1 MNPIEKL
8 FTVLAAVYPLSN
20 ELKERLLQL
29 TTVCEFK
36 KKDILLRPREVANHV
51 YFIST
56 GVLRAFHL
64 AESGKESTVWIMKEL
79 DIMLSVFSFFFRQP
93 GDQYI
98 EALVDCELV
107 FIDHDGLEAI
117 YKEFIEF
124 NIVGRVLTQ
133 KYYALSDERA
143 MILRK
148 KRFDRYSYMME
159 NYSDLLN
166 LVHQKYMASYL
177 GMTPETFSR
186 MKKKWK
192 SQIS

>member
-8 FTVLAAVYPLSN
+8 FAVLSAVYPLSD

-29 TTVCEFK
+29 ITVCKFK
-36 KKDILLRPREVANHV
+36 KGDILLKPGEVANHV
-51 YFIST
+51 YFISE
-56 GVLRAFHL
+56 GLLRAFHL
-64 AESGKESTVWIMKEL
+64 ADSGKESTVWIMKEL
-79 DIMLSVFSFFFRQP
+79 DIMISVFSFFFRQP

-98 EALVDCELV
+98 EALEDCELV
-107 FIDHDGLEAI
+107 FIDYDGLEAI
-117 YKEFIEF
+117 YKEFMEF

-148 KRFDRYSYMME
+148 KRFDRYAYMME
-159 NYSDLLN
+159 NYPELLG
-166 LVHQKYMASYL
+166 LVRQIYMASYL
-177 GMTPETFSR
+177 GMMPETFSR

-192 SQIS
+192 NRIS